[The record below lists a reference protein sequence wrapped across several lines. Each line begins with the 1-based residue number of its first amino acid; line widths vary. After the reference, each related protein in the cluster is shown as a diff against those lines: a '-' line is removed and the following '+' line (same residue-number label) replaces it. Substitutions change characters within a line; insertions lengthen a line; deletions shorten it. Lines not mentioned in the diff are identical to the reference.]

1 MGKDDNVNVA
11 SIVNNENF
19 KNSLKPVDDV
29 MNASIVNFEMSVEVS
44 GVDKTSFTFSK
55 LPEIVGSGCPYF
67 VQIKAV
73 TTSPREVNTSFAVS

>member
-11 SIVNNENF
+11 SIVNNEHF

-29 MNASIVNFEMSVEVS
+29 MNPSICNFEMSVEVS

-55 LPEIVGSGCPYF
+55 LPEIVGSGCPYI
-67 VQIKAV
+67 VQTKAV
-73 TTSPREVNTSFAVS
+73 TTSPREVTNSSAGF